1 MLDTLY
7 TPSFKIER
15 AVFTNV
21 FEKLSKKKINIEK
34 QIKKKRENFCL
45 APLWRRAER
54 IAIPKSSLLVNIY
67 KFIAN

>member
-21 FEKLSKKKINIEK
+21 FEKLSKKKN
-34 QIKKKRENFCL
+34 
-45 APLWRRAER
+45 
-54 IAIPKSSLLVNIY
+54 
-67 KFIAN
+67 